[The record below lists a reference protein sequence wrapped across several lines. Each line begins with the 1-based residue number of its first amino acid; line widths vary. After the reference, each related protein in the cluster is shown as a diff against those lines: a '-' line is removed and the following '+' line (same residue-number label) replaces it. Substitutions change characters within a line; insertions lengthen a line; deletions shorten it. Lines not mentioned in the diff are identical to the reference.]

1 MKKAVVL
8 LSGGIDSAVCTAI
21 AKESGYKIYTISFDY
36 GQRNKCEIDAAARI
50 SGMLGAAQHK
60 AFKVDLS
67 QLGGSAI
74 TDRNIEIPDTEEKGV
89 PVTYVPGRNLIF
101 LSVAA
106 AWAETIKAKAIF
118 IGANV
123 RDYSGYPD
131 CRGDFLE
138 AFEKAADLGTKK
150 ETKIAIKAPLLLM
163 TKAKIVKE
171 SSRLGIDLDL
181 TTSCYNPLN
190 DGSPCGKCASCR
202 IRERALKKASVK
214 TDE

>member
-8 LSGGIDSAVCTAI
+8 LSGGIDSAVCAAI
-21 AKESGYKIYTISFDY
+21 AIEKGYKIYTIAFDY
-36 GQRNKCEIDAAARI
+36 GQRNRLEMDAAAGL
-50 SGMLGAAQHK
+50 SEVLGATRHK
-60 AFKVDLS
+60 AFRVDLS

-74 TDRNIEIPDTEEKGV
+74 TDKSIKVPEKEEKGV

-106 AWAETIKAKAIF
+106 AWGEIIGAKAIF

-138 AFEKAADLGTKK
+138 AFEKAVALGTKK
-150 ETKIAIKAPLLLM
+150 ETKIAVKAPLLLM
-163 TKAKIVKE
+163 TKTKIIKE
-171 SSRLGIDLDL
+171 SRRLGIDLEL
-181 TTSCYNPLN
+181 TTSCYDPLE
-190 DGSPCGKCASCR
+190 DGVPCEKCASCR
-202 IRERALKKASVK
+202 IREKALKKALI